1 MKRMALG
8 LGLKRAAVPTLAL
21 CATLTLVTA
30 PPASSLTAR
39 PGVPATTTAAHPF
52 GPAADIG
59 TAVAPA
65 KAAVDVLPVTRSC
78 TTSLRIR
85 AQAMTAA
92 QLSATCTSLTGQD
105 GYFHRLVSDSGP
117 VAGDRNT
124 SLEVDV
130 FNSRAD
136 YQYYAP
142 SMFGVSTDNGG
153 VYLEGN
159 PAATGNQA
167 RFVAYRDD
175 TKPAFEIKNLNHEYT
190 HYLDGRFD
198 LYGDYQ
204 ANIATPTQWWIEGL
218 AEYVGYGYR
227 GVFNSQAATE
237 APRRTYALSTVFD
250 NTPGNDQTRTYVWGY
265 LAVWYM
271 VENHPADVTKLLG
284 YYRTGAWTAART
296 FLKQTIGTRYDTDW
310 YRWLLT

>member
-30 PPASSLTAR
+30 PPRLSSLTAR

-59 TAVAPA
+59 TAVTPA

-117 VAGDRNT
+117 VA
-124 SLEVDV
+124 
-130 FNSRAD
+130 A
-136 YQYYAP
+136 
-142 SMFGVSTDNGG
+142 
-153 VYLEGN
+153 
-159 PAATGNQA
+159 
-167 RFVAYRDD
+167 
-175 TKPAFEIKNLNHEYT
+175 
-190 HYLDGRFD
+190 
-198 LYGDYQ
+198 
-204 ANIATPTQWWIEGL
+204 
-218 AEYVGYGYR
+218 
-227 GVFNSQAATE
+227 
-237 APRRTYALSTVFD
+237 
-250 NTPGNDQTRTYVWGY
+250 
-265 LAVWYM
+265 
-271 VENHPADVTKLLG
+271 
-284 YYRTGAWTAART
+284 
-296 FLKQTIGTRYDTDW
+296 
-310 YRWLLT
+310 